1 MSDTLRF
8 FSIALIMQ
16 RNVPD
21 QLPVE
26 LQQILTKRKIWDTHD
41 MNLRDSKTSV
51 SVLRWASLVRI
62 AIEDNE
68 DEGSVGVTKKGLTFF
83 WLMTERCRSWSYV
96 I

>member
-16 RNVPD
+16 RNVPN

-51 SVLRWASLVRI
+51 SVLRWASLIRI
-62 AIEDNE
+62 AIEDHE
-68 DEGSVGVTKKGLTFF
+68 DGGSVGVTKKGLNILR
-83 WLMTERCRSWSYV
+83 WW
-96 I
+96 

>member
-16 RNVPD
+16 RNVPN

-51 SVLRWASLVRI
+51 SVLR
-62 AIEDNE
+62 
-68 DEGSVGVTKKGLTFF
+68 
-83 WLMTERCRSWSYV
+83 
-96 I
+96 